1 MENAI
6 AQEEDKSKLLL
17 DLRERVKELECL
29 YAIEGFLAFS
39 DKPLEA
45 TISDI
50 INIIPPA
57 MRHSNIAS
65 CKIVIKNRE
74 FKSAKFQETDWKQE
88 NDILVYGKKSGYL
101 TVYYSENETFLEE
114 EKQLL
119 EAICK
124 RLGRY
129 YERKHME
136 ENLKESRA
144 ELELRVKV
152 RTAEFTKTNEDL
164 LNQINE
170 RKKIE
175 RDLRESEERYR
186 IFFENNPIAMG
197 VYDLETLDFLAVNNS
212 AIQQYGYSRQE
223 LLSMKIKDICH
234 PDDIQALLDNVFK
247 VTEGRDVAGVW
258 RLIKKDG
265 TVLFA
270 EVISHTLLFNG
281 RRAELVLAI
290 DVTEKKKIEDILWLT
305 QFAVDHSVD
314 SVFWLDSMGNFKYV
328 NEQACKISGYS
339 QTEMLSMSVFD
350 VNPIYTKE
358 SWLKRWEEVKREK
371 KSIIETLHKRKNGS
385 IFPVE
390 ISITHFEFKG
400 EEYHYAF
407 VRDVTERKKLEN
419 SLRQQERFLTN
430 IFTSIQDG
438 ISVLDNEMNIIQVNP
453 TMEKWYAHAMPLVG
467 KKCYEAYYGKTKPC
481 KTCPTIKALQT
492 KEAGKEVVPKVDAQG
507 QITGWFELY
516 SYPLIDQQYGLLTG
530 VIEHV
535 RDISQEMKAKEE
547 TTKLTE
553 EVLRSNKKLKEI
565 SLTDPHTELYNYRF
579 LENAI
584 EAEFYRAKRY
594 AQTLSVIM
602 VDIDY
607 FKSVNDVYGHHFGDL
622 VLKQFA
628 KELKKTVRRYD
639 YVIRSGGE
647 EFIIVSPNIDRR
659 QALGLAQRLLE
670 TLSLCNFGDAKHS
683 IRLKLSMSVAS
694 YPEDKVRE
702 GADLI
707 NLAER
712 ILDKAKEL
720 GGNRVYSIEDIG
732 KSKKT
737 LNGNNHPK
745 NGELK
750 HLRSKIDKLTKK
762 TNQGLVE
769 SILALAK
776 TIELK
781 DHTTGEHVEH
791 TVHYVTEISNVLG
804 LNNQE
809 SELVRQASILHDL
822 GKIGISE
829 KILNKKAKLDK
840 KEYDEIKKHP
850 QIAAD
855 ILRPV
860 QFLHGLIPFIF
871 YHHERWDGK
880 GYPSGI
886 KGDEIPIGARIIA
899 IADVYEALTSN
910 RPYRKAYSKKNAVQ
924 IIKDG
929 SGKQFDPRIVAAFL
943 KVIETEK
950 K

>member
-1 MENAI
+1 MEKTV
-6 AQEEDKSKLLL
+6 QQEDKLKILL
-17 DLRERVKELECL
+17 DLKERVKELECL

-50 INIIPPA
+50 VNIIPA
-57 MRHSNIAS
+57 AVRYSNIAS
-65 CKIVIKNRE
+65 ARIVIKNTE
-74 FKSAKFQETDWKQE
+74 FKSVKFHETEWKQE
-88 NDILVYGKKSGYL
+88 HDILVYGKKSGSL
-101 TVYYSENETFLEE
+101 TIYYSENKTFHEE

-129 YERKHME
+129 YERKYME

-170 RKKIE
+170 RNKIE
-175 RDLRESEERYR
+175 KTFRESEERYR
-186 IFFENNPIAMG
+186 ILFENNPIPM
-197 VYDLETLDFLAVNNS
+197 VIYDLETLRFLSVNDS
-212 AIQQYGYSRQE
+212 ALQHYGYSRKE
-223 LLSMKIKDICH
+223 VLSMTIKDIFL
-234 PDDIQALLDNVFK
+234 PEDIPALLDNVSK
-247 VTEGRDVAGVW
+247 VTEGRDAAGIW
-258 RLIKKDG
+258 RLLKKDK
-265 TVLFA
+265 TIVFA
-270 EVISHTLLFNG
+270 EIISHTVNFTG
-281 RRAELVLAI
+281 RRAEIVLAI
-290 DVTEKKKIEDILWLT
+290 DVTERKKMEDTLRKQECFLL
-305 QFAVDHSVD
+305 
-314 SVFWLDSMGNFKYV
+314 SVF
-328 NEQACKISGYS
+328 A
-339 QTEMLSMSVFD
+339 
-350 VNPIYTKE
+350 
-358 SWLKRWEEVKREK
+358 
-371 KSIIETLHKRKNGS
+371 
-385 IFPVE
+385 
-390 ISITHFEFKG
+390 
-400 EEYHYAF
+400 
-407 VRDVTERKKLEN
+407 
-419 SLRQQERFLTN
+419 
-430 IFTSIQDG
+430 SIQDG
-438 ISVLDNEMNIIQVNP
+438 ISVLDNKMNILRVNP
-453 TMEKWYAHAMPLVG
+453 TIEKWYAHAMPIVG
-467 KKCYEAYYGKTKPC
+467 KKCYEAYHGRLKPC
-481 KTCPTIKALQT
+481 KTCPTLRTLAT
-492 KEAGKEVVPKVDAQG
+492 KEVAREIVPKVGAQG
-507 QITGWFELY
+507 QIDGWLELY
-516 SYPLIDQQYGLLTG
+516 SFPLIDQQTISLTG
-530 VIEHV
+530 VIEYV
-535 RDISQEMKAKEE
+535 RDISAEMKTKEE
-547 TTKLTE
+547 TSKLTE
-553 EVLRSNKKLKEI
+553 EVLRSNKRLKEI

-594 AQTLSVIM
+594 VQALSVIM

-607 FKSVNDVYGHHFGDL
+607 FKSVNDVYGHHFGDI

-628 KELKKTVRRYD
+628 KELKRMVRRYD

-670 TLSLCNFGDAKHS
+670 TLSLCSFGDNKHS
-683 IRLKLSMSVAS
+683 VKLKLSMSVAS
-694 YPEDKVRE
+694 YPEDKVKE

-707 NLAER
+707 NLADR
-712 ILDKAKEL
+712 ILEKAKEL
-720 GGNRVYSIEDIG
+720 GGNRVYSAEDIG
-732 KSKKT
+732 KAKKSSAVNNYSK
-737 LNGNNHPK
+737 NN
-745 NGELK
+745 EVK
-750 HLRSKIDKLTKK
+750 HLRNKIDKLTKK

-791 TVHYVTEISNVLG
+791 TVHYVTGISRALG
-804 LNNQE
+804 LNREE

-829 KILNKKAKLDK
+829 KILNKKAKLNK
-840 KEYDEIKKHP
+840 KDYDEIKKHP

-910 RPYRKAYSKKNAVQ
+910 RPYRKAYSKEKAIQ

-929 SGKQFDPRIVAAFL
+929 SGKQFDPRIVSVFL
-943 KVIETEK
+943 KVIETERK
-950 K
+950 

>member
-1 MENAI
+1 MEKTI
-6 AQEEDKSKLLL
+6 PQEEDKSKLLF
-17 DLRERVKELECL
+17 DLKERVKELECL

-50 INIIPPA
+50 INIIPSA
-57 MRHSNIAS
+57 MRYPSIAS
-65 CKIVIKNRE
+65 CKIIIKNKE
-74 FKSAKFQETDWKQE
+74 FKSVKFHETEYKHEQ
-88 NDILVYGKKSGYL
+88 DILIYGKKSGSL
-101 TVYYSENETFLEE
+101 AVYYSENNTFFEE

-136 ENLKESRA
+136 ENLKESRG

-152 RTAEFTKTNEDL
+152 RTAELTKTNEDL
-164 LNQINE
+164 LNQIHE

-175 RDLRESEERYR
+175 QDLRESEERYR
-186 IFFENNPIAMG
+186 IFFENNPMPMA
-197 VYDLETLDFLAVNNS
+197 VYDLETIAFLSINDSAV
-212 AIQQYGYSRQE
+212 QQYGYSRQE
-223 LLSMKIKDICH
+223 VLSMTLKDICH
-234 PDDIQALLDNVFK
+234 PEDIQALLDK
-247 VTEGRDVAGVW
+247 VSKITEGRDVAGVW

-265 TVLFA
+265 TIIFA
-270 EVISHTLLFNG
+270 DIICHTLEFNG
-281 RRAELVLAI
+281 RRAVMVLAI
-290 DVTEKKKIEDILWLT
+290 DITEKKRTEDLLWLT
-305 QFAVDHSVD
+305 QFAIDHAVDA
-314 SVFWLDSMGNFKYV
+314 VFWLDSEGHFKYV
-328 NEQACKISGYS
+328 NEQACKSIGYS
-339 QTEMLSMSVFD
+339 QKELLSMSVFD
-350 VNPIYTKE
+350 INPLYTKE
-358 SWLKRWEEVKREK
+358 TWLKKWEEVKREK
-371 KSIIETLHKRKNGS
+371 RSMIETLHRRKNGS

-407 VRDVTERKKLEN
+407 VRDVTDRKIMEN
-419 SLRQQERFLTN
+419 SLRQQERFLMS
-430 IFTSIQDG
+430 IFASIQDG
-438 ISVLDNEMNIIQVNP
+438 ISVLDKDMKIVQVNP

-467 KKCYEAYYGKTKPC
+467 KKCYEAYYGQTKPC
-481 KTCPTIKALQT
+481 KTCPTVKALET
-492 KEAGKEVVPKVDAQG
+492 KEATREVVPKVDAKG
-507 QITGWFELY
+507 QVVGWFELY
-516 SYPLIDQQYGLLTG
+516 SFPLIDQQYGILTG

-535 RDISQEMKAKEE
+535 RDITGEMKAKEE
-547 TTKLTE
+547 TAKLTD
-553 EVLRSNKKLKEI
+553 EVLRSNKRLKEI

-607 FKSVNDVYGHHFGDL
+607 FKSVNDVYGHRFGDV

-628 KELKKTVRRYD
+628 KELKKLVRRYD

-670 TLSLCNFGDAKHS
+670 SLSLSNFGDAKHS
-683 IRLKLSMSVAS
+683 IRLKLSMAVAS
-694 YPEDKVRE
+694 YPEDKIRE

-712 ILDKAKEL
+712 ILEKAKEL
-720 GGNRVYSIEDIG
+720 GGNRVYSTEDIG
-732 KSKKT
+732 KSKKV
-737 LNGNNHPK
+737 LEGNNHSK

-791 TVHYVTEISNVLG
+791 TVHYVTEISSALG
-804 LNNQE
+804 LSHEE
-809 SELVRQASILHDL
+809 SELVKQASILHDL

-829 KILNKKAKLDK
+829 KILNKKGKLDK

-910 RPYRKAYSKKNAVQ
+910 RPYRKAYSKKKAVQ

-929 SGKQFDPRIVAAFL
+929 SGKQFDPRIVTAFL
-943 KVIETEK
+943 KVLEAEK